1 MTNPAEGLGGGPETE
16 DPPLLLGEG
25 SLGWEDEGL
34 FPGPQGLVGRPLGPL
49 APFPG
54 AGLTWQ
60 ESTFPSR

>member
-1 MTNPAEGLGGGPETE
+1 MVDQRQKT
-16 DPPLLLGEG
+16 PPLLGEG

>member
-1 MTNPAEGLGGGPETE
+1 MANPAEGLGGGPETE
-16 DPPLLLGEG
+16 DPPFLGEG
-25 SLGWEDEGL
+25 SLGWEDGGL
-34 FPGPQGLVGRPLGPL
+34 LRGPQGLVERPLGPL